1 MLKQQFFHFVFALNT
16 VSSSSA
22 LLKNS
27 QRALRPVYIIVSD
40 VSRADIWK
48 CFQNVVL
55 TSWFEEKAAGFE
67 PIRNREI
74 FWMNSNHVF
83 YSCERIKM
91 EMRDTHSLL

>member
-27 QRALRPVYIIVSD
+27 QRALRPFTVDIIVSD
-40 VSRADIWK
+40 VSRADISK

-74 FWMNSNHVF
+74 FWMNSNHWYFIRASV
-83 YSCERIKM
+83 
-91 EMRDTHSLL
+91 